1 MVAIWTLLLFELV
14 GLGEHKL
21 WTAFREGG
29 RHLVKCLYKGC
40 EPGGRGRARFKAC
53 LTNELKLSG
62 KGSCSQAERRA
73 VHQRVAL
80 PGRLRWRPMRHRIL
94 SRREKIHP
102 RVSCRRSNENKNKLE
117 NWPLPPSGTTPSRT
131 GVPFHSV
138 GGNQQTGSWR
148 LLWLRL
154 SSISCPQTI
163 HSNFTPTRD
172 SKCSQL
178 NSVLSNLEWGGGRIQ
193 GCSDGDC
200 GQAPKLGPRKQTNK
214 TKNDEW

>member
-14 GLGEHKL
+14 VLGGHKL

-62 KGSCSQAERRA
+62 KGNCSQAERRA
-73 VHQRVAL
+73 VPQRVAL

-102 RVSCRRSNENKNKLE
+102 RVSCRRSNEKKNKLE
-117 NWPLPPSGTTPSRT
+117 NLPPSPSGTTPSRT
-131 GVPFHSV
+131 GCRFVLWEGTSKQDPGGYFGCGSLRFHV
-138 GGNQQTGSWR
+138 HGR
-148 LLWLRL
+148 FI
-154 SSISCPQTI
+154 SIS
-163 HSNFTPTRD
+163 R
-172 SKCSQL
+172 QL
-178 NSVLSNLEWGGGRIQ
+178 VIPNLLS
-193 GCSDGDC
+193 
-200 GQAPKLGPRKQTNK
+200 
-214 TKNDEW
+214 